1 MEADQL
7 DPVADRLPAKPLAE
21 RLGGAAGK
29 GGISVRLDLELEAD
43 CLRHQFDQL
52 LKQQRMLRRRLSRGV
67 TNERRSNLFSGPLV
81 RPAIEG
87 GPKREQRIVQQ
98 DQPIVGRQADVG
110 LEAFYRAAQG
120 VSKRGRGGVWT
131 VVATEPVCI

>member
-1 MEADQL
+1 
-7 DPVADRLPAKPLAE
+7 
-21 RLGGAAGK
+21 
-29 GGISVRLDLELEAD
+29 
-43 CLRHQFDQL
+43 
-52 LKQQRMLRRRLSRGV
+52 MLRRRPPRGV
-67 TNERRSNLFSGPLV
+67 TDERRSNLFSGPLV

-98 DQPIVGRQADVG
+98 DQPIVCRQADVG

-120 VSKRGRGGVWT
+120 VSKRGRRGVWT